1 MVKIN
6 NRNSIR
12 NKPILQKMKDEHI
25 VPVSLIFG
33 LCVFVTVFTYLQ
45 YDNSVAPKVEQIAP
59 SQHVCKEDSLR
70 LVIQQMQTDLDI
82 MENGW
87 DFKERTY
94 EDVLFEYEYGLDHL
108 KNYHPK
114 AYKDFH
120 RIIAHK
126 ERYSIGDEREN
137 KKRLSLNNFE

>member
-33 LCVFVTVFTYLQ
+33 ICVFAIIFTYLQ
-45 YDNSVAPKVEQIAP
+45 FGNSIAPKAEQITP
-59 SQHVCKEDSLR
+59 TQHVCEEDSLR
-70 LVIQQMQTDLDI
+70 NVIKQMQVDI
-82 MENGW
+82 STLENGW
-87 DFKERTY
+87 DSKERRY
-94 EDVLFEYEYGLDHL
+94 EDILFEYQYGLDHL

-137 KKRLSLNNFE
+137 NKRLSLYSFE